1 LKGGELMAGYKK
13 VAAEDAEI
21 FLKLYKK
28 YLLLKVDEMR
38 NILETLPTNVIERCF
53 NGAEFFD
60 VGFDISKLDESEF
73 GFGGLHGYSKIVDVS
88 NELNIYKKYDNEG
101 KLDEIM
107 QRYGFKVNRKKI
119 GVLG

>member
-1 LKGGELMAGYKK
+1 MNLFWFK
-13 VAAEDAEI
+13 
-21 FLKLYKK
+21 
-28 YLLLKVDEMR
+28 
-38 NILETLPTNVIERCF
+38 
-53 NGAEFFD
+53 
-60 VGFDISKLDESEF
+60 
-73 GFGGLHGYSKIVDVS
+73 GYSKIVDVS